1 MIPYESHELVLIIAS
16 CLAVLGSI
24 SIAAGIALL
33 VLRSS
38 DKSTN
43 IIASQATKLAQKGLA
58 EDVAGLVGNASALVD
73 AVNQLVRTSAGIG
86 IFLVVFGFV
95 MVTAAYFIARV

>member
-1 MIPYESHELVLIIAS
+1 MFPYESYDLVLMIAS
-16 CLAVLGSI
+16 CLALLGVL
-24 SIAAGIALL
+24 SIAAGIGLL
-33 VLRSS
+33 VIRSGGGS
-38 DKSTN
+38 VHT
-43 IIASQATKLAQKGLA
+43 IANQAARLAQKGLA

-73 AVNQLVRTSAGIG
+73 AVTQLVRTSAGIG

>member
-1 MIPYESHELVLIIAS
+1 MFPYESNELVLMIAAS
-16 CLAVLGSI
+16 LALLGVI

-33 VLRSS
+33 VFRSGGKAVHS
-38 DKSTN
+38 
-43 IIASQATKLAQKGLA
+43 IASQATRLAQKGIA